1 MRSAKLFLIV
11 FSILSG
17 NVFSLTND
25 ELFKAGND
33 AYAKGDYVKSIES
46 YVAILE
52 TGNVSFELYYNL
64 GNAYFKNNDLGKA
77 ILNYERAKKIKP
89 EDEDL
94 KYNLKYANQRTEDKI
109 DKAPEMFLSQ
119 WKKGVVDIM
128 SETTWSILT
137 IVLFILFLSLL
148 FLFFVSGKKAFK
160 QIGFFGAAVVLV
172 VTLFSFY
179 FSRVSYTLSTQQ
191 SQAIIVSPSVPV
203 LSAPSEKASKL
214 FQLHEGTKVDVLQ
227 QQENEW
233 LEIKIANGNTG
244 WLKFT
249 TIEKI

>member
-1 MRSAKLFLIV
+1 MRSTKLFLIV
-11 FSILSG
+11 FSIISG
-17 NVFSLTND
+17 NLFSLTND
-25 ELFKAGND
+25 DLFKAGND
-33 AYAKGDYVKSIES
+33 AYAKGDYVKSIEN
-46 YVAILE
+46 YGGILE

-64 GNAYFKNNDLGKA
+64 GNAYFKNNELGKA

-109 DKAPEMFLSQ
+109 DQAPELFLSQ

-128 SETTWSILT
+128 SERSWSIAT
-137 IVLFILFLSLL
+137 IILFMLFLILL
-148 FLFFVSGKKAFK
+148 FLFIISGKRVFK
-160 QIGFFGAAVVLV
+160 QLGFFGAFLFLLLAI
-172 VTLFSFY
+172 FSFY
-179 FSRVSYTLSTQQ
+179 FSRESYVSLTQNP
-191 SQAIIVSPSVPV
+191 QAIILTPSVPV

-214 FQLHEGTKVDVLQ
+214 FQLHEGTKVELIQ

-244 WLKFT
+244 WLKFSS
-249 TIEKI
+249 IEKI